1 MKHTKKLV
9 SLLLTLVMVLSMSV
23 NVFAAE
29 KNSDEKGSITIENA
43 VDGQTYSIYRL
54 MDLESYSKDKAYS
67 YKATEKWEKWLKTQ
81 TTYVSFDA
89 QGYVSW
95 VGDADAAAFAKAAL
109 AYAKENE
116 IDPDAPE
123 QTKTESGIVKFENL
137 ALGYYLVDSSLGIL
151 CSLDTTDNAVT
162 MREKNEVPT
171 VDKKVK
177 EGDSWGSANTAKI
190 GDTVKFMTTIHAKKG
205 AQNYV
210 LHDQMTEGLT
220 LDPESIKVQ
229 VGESTLKKGEDYTV
243 LTGNDVPE
251 IKDSCTFEIKFTQAY
266 LDTITKDT
274 DIVVTYSAVL
284 NEKAVIADETNNNK
298 TKLDYGDNSSTEWSE
313 TTTKTF
319 QFDIVKTDSNDKLL
333 NGAEFELYTSKT
345 GGEKIAL
352 VKEADGIYRVATV
365 KESGTEGF
373 TSAVIEAGKV
383 TVKGLDAAIYW
394 LEETKAPAGYNKLPG
409 RVEVN
414 LIDENDPTDGKN
426 LTATMKMNGD
436 VWEWE
441 EGGVRIVNNTGT
453 ELPSTGGIGT
463 TIFYAAGSV
472 LVLAAVVLLVAKK
485 RMNAEVRNEEN

>member
-29 KNSDEKGSITIENA
+29 NGSAGKGSITIENA
-43 VDGQTYSIYRL
+43 VEDQTYSIYRL
-54 MDLESYSKDKAYS
+54 MDLESYSKNEAYS
-67 YKATEKWEKWLKTQ
+67 YKAAEKWEAWLKTQ
-81 TTYVSFDA
+81 TTYVSFDE
-89 QGYVSW
+89 QDYVSW
-95 VGDADAAAFAKAAL
+95 VEGADAAAFAKAAL
-109 AYAKENE
+109 AYAKENN
-116 IDPDAPE
+116 IDPDAPK

-151 CSLDTTDNAVT
+151 CSLDTTDDAVT
-162 MREKNEVPT
+162 MQEKNEVPT

-177 EGDSWGSANTAKI
+177 EGNNWGSESTVKI
-190 GDTVKFMTTIHAKKG
+190 GDTVEFMTTIHAKQG

-220 LDPESIKVQ
+220 LDPDSIKVQ
-229 VGESTLKKGEDYTV
+229 VGESTLEKDKDYTV
-243 LTGNDVPE
+243 LTDNDVPEPE

-266 LDTITKDT
+266 LDTITEAT

-284 NEKAVIADETNNNK
+284 NEKAVIADKTNDNK

-319 QFDIVKTDSNDKLL
+319 QFDIVKTDSAKKLL
-333 NGAEFELYTSKT
+333 SGAEFELYTSKT

-352 VKEADGIYRVATV
+352 VKEKDGSYRVATAE
-365 KESGTEGF
+365 ESGKEGF

-414 LIDENDPTDGKN
+414 LIDETKTDLPDGKN
-426 LTATMKMNGD
+426 LTATMNGD
-436 VWEWE
+436 KW
-441 EGGVRIVNNTGT
+441 EGGVQIINNTGT

>member
-43 VDGQTYSIYRL
+43 VEGQTYSIYRL

-67 YKATEKWEKWLKTQ
+67 YKATEKWEEWLKTQ
-81 TTYVSFDA
+81 TDYVTFKDKK
-89 QGYVSW
+89 YVSW
-95 VGDADAAAFAKAAL
+95 VEGADAAAFAKAAL
-109 AYAKENE
+109 AYAKDKKIKN
-116 IDPDAPE
+116 DG
-123 QTKTESGIVKFENL
+123 TKTAESGIVKFENL

-151 CSLDTTDNAVT
+151 CSLDTTDPNAE
-162 MREKNEVPT
+162 MQEKNEVPT

-177 EGDSWGSANTAKI
+177 EGDNWGSANTAKI
-190 GDTVKFMTTIHAKKG
+190 GDTVEFMTTIHAKKG

-229 VGESTLKKGEDYTV
+229 VGESTLEKGKNYTV
-243 LTGNDVPE
+243 LTGNAVSE
-251 IKDSCTFEIKFTQAY
+251 TENQKCTFEIEFIQTY
-266 LDTITKDT
+266 LDTITENT

-284 NEKAVIADETNNNK
+284 NEKAVIADKTNNNK

-319 QFDIVKTDSNDKLL
+319 QFDIVKTDSNNKLL

-352 VKEADGIYRVATV
+352 VKEADGIYRVATA

-383 TVKGLDAAIYW
+383 TVKGLDAASYW
-394 LEETKAPAGYNKLPG
+394 LEETKAPAGYNKLPE

-414 LIDENDPTDGKN
+414 LIDENGPTDGKN
-426 LTATMKMNGD
+426 LTATMNG
-436 VWEWE
+436 ENLE
-441 EGGVRIVNNTGT
+441 KGGVQIVNNTGT